1 MRQTIFASLQGKD
14 EAWTEGC
21 PDESSVG
28 KWLFINVLWRDLK
41 DEGCFWEILGGGVFG
56 GGYRRNKGGFL
67 FRVKCGTAFGGIQE
81 ILKEKYS

>member
-28 KWLFINVLWRDLK
+28 KWLFINVLGRDLK
-41 DEGCFWEILGGGVFG
+41 DEGCFWEIPWRGRFW

>member
-28 KWLFINVLWRDLK
+28 KWLFISLLWQNLK
-41 DEGCFWEILGGGVFG
+41 DEGCFWEIPWMG
-56 GGYRRNKGGFL
+56 
-67 FRVKCGTAFGGIQE
+67 AFSGRM
-81 ILKEKYS
+81 LKKQGWFSFSFSG

>member
-1 MRQTIFASLQGKD
+1 MIFASLQGKD

-41 DEGCFWEILGGGVFG
+41 DEGCFWEIPWRGVFG
-56 GGYRRNKGGFL
+56 TAAEEIKVVSFFIFGLNAVQLLAEYRK
-67 FRVKCGTAFGGIQE
+67 
-81 ILKEKYS
+81 S